1 MTSRPETTGPA
12 PDTTGDSLRAHLG
25 LPADAP
31 DSDVETTRDAV
42 ASWLD
47 SAPPE
52 LDGWVRGQR
61 DALAGGAGRSASGPA
76 PAGTR
81 RRKSAVVP
89 LAIVGIVAGVV
100 MSVYYLGDGGA
111 APAASGQP
119 AAAAAAPTATPP
131 PLDQAKVT
139 ELEAKLEKDAR
150 DVETL
155 RGLAQEYFKAEQFDR
170 AAEYHQKLLAVSP
183 DDLDARLT
191 LGVAL
196 FNTGNLP
203 GAEEQWQRAAEIDPA
218 SPHPHYNLGF
228 LHLSKNPPD
237 LAKVESEWRQVIALA
252 PDSELAKTASSH
264 LERLATPTP
273 TPTPTR

>member
-1 MTSRPETTGPA
+1 MNSRPETTGPG
-12 PDTTGDSLRAHLG
+12 PDTAGDSLRAHLG

-47 SAPPE
+47 SAPAE

-61 DALAGGAGRSASGPA
+61 AALTGEAGRTASATPVV
-76 PAGTR
+76 TR
-81 RRKSAVVP
+81 RKKSAVMP
-89 LAIVGIVAGVV
+89 LAVVGILVGIV
-100 MSVYYLGDGGA
+100 MSVYYLGDSGGT
-111 APAASGQP
+111 PAASGMPP
-119 AAAAAAPTATPP
+119 AAAATATPP
-131 PLDQAKVT
+131 PLDQARVT
-139 ELEAKLEKDAR
+139 ELEAKLATDAR
-150 DVETL
+150 DIETL

-170 AAEYHQKLLAVSP
+170 AAEYHQKLLAIAP
-183 DDLDARLT
+183 EDMDARLT

-196 FNTGNLP
+196 FNTGNIP

-228 LHLSKNPPD
+228 LNLSKNPPD
-237 LAKVESEWRQVIALA
+237 MAKVESEWRKVIELA
-252 PDSELAKTASSH
+252 PDSELAATAQSH
-264 LERLATPTP
+264 LERLATPAP